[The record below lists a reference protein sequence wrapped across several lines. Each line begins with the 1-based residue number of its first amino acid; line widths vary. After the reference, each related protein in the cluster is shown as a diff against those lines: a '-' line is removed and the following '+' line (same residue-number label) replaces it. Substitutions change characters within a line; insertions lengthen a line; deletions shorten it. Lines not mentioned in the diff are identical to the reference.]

1 MTFKDPVPHDTNSRL
16 AQQLPQREVLSDP
29 RPNLYSSPH
38 APHQNPKGSTYTW
51 HLVWRLDQMLP
62 TSEIF
67 FITLSLIL
75 TIHFAPWG
83 QEALVKVRV
92 LPEPRESREARHYS
106 LLSNELL
113 VSFPVT
119 GRSKGSVW
127 TSGGQPGSLIRD
139 AVDRRT
145 TCTQQTPGHCVEMY
159 WYENEGAQRIKQ
171 SLNNRV

>member
-1 MTFKDPVPHDTNSRL
+1 MIPTAGWPSSCHRERCYQTPDPNFTARHV
-16 AQQLPQREVLSDP
+16 LPTRIP
-29 RPNLYSSPH
+29 R
-38 APHQNPKGSTYTW
+38 APHTHGILSGDLTRCCP
-51 HLVWRLDQMLP
+51 RL
-62 TSEIF
+62 EFF

-83 QEALVKVRV
+83 QEALAKVRV
-92 LPEPRESREARHYS
+92 LPERRESREARHYS

-145 TCTQQTPGHCVEMY
+145 TCTQQTPGHCAEMH
-159 WYENEGAQRIKQ
+159 WYENEGAERIKP
-171 SLNNRV
+171 SLNSRV